1 MSVNRWIFLV
11 VVLGGLTL
19 FIAQNLSVVP
29 PLPLVLFG
37 VQTQALP
44 LSIWI
49 LISIIAGA
57 IAYEFIASLLKL
69 PNLRQPQDTFKSFSN
84 RRSRQTKTST
94 YGYSQRYSTEAESRS
109 EDNTSPPRGTTRN
122 QTRQYDNYDSWENAG
137 EVDDWDFEDEREK
150 ASDYYRDTKVR
161 DTDTSRNN
169 QTTRSSDEFDS
180 DSDSDSDSDFDYSYN
195 SREAKNPG
203 VGRVESIYDADYR
216 VITSPYKSSS
226 AEQFDEAKNQEDDYD
241 DEWDFLEDD
250 DFEVKDKRPQK

>member
-29 PLPLVLFG
+29 PLPLVFLG

-57 IAYEFIASLLKL
+57 IAYELIASLLKL
-69 PNLRQPQDTFKSFSN
+69 PNIRQPQDTFKSFSN
-84 RRSRQTKTST
+84 RRDRQTKTST
-94 YGYSQRYSTEAESRS
+94 RGYSQRYSTAAESRS
-109 EDNTSPPRGTTRN
+109 EDNSTSPPRDTNRN
-122 QTRQYDNYDSWENAG
+122 QTRQYDSYDSWENAG
-137 EVDDWDFEDEREK
+137 EVDDWDFEDEREETS
-150 ASDYYRDTKVR
+150 AYYQDTKVR
-161 DTDTSRNN
+161 DTNTSRNN
-169 QTTRSSDEFDS
+169 QTTRSRSNDDDF
-180 DSDSDSDSDFDYSYN
+180 DSDSDFDSGYSYN
-195 SREAKNPG
+195 SREEKNSG
-203 VGRVESIYDADYR
+203 VGRAESIYDADYR

-226 AEQFDEAKNQEDDYD
+226 AEQFDEAKNQEEDYD